1 MARAFFLRQFC
12 LSCLYMP
19 YLSTYKIVYLM
30 SVFVCVCVLND
41 IQRIRIYVS
50 VFFFFSRSCCVH
62 GCAQSS
68 RLHPS
73 VLPLMILS
81 FSAPFLF
88 HSLRC
93 FCFHIYIFLFF
104 YRHSGSQQ
112 VSLYVVQRRKRRE
125 KKSITLDH
133 SHHPVFETKK
143 KSRKERKMKIRIRR
157 KKKRAYCLCCCK

>member
-1 MARAFFLRQFC
+1 M
-12 LSCLYMP
+12 
-19 YLSTYKIVYLM
+19 
-30 SVFVCVCVLND
+30 CVCVLND

-157 KKKRAYCLCCCK
+157 KKNARIAYAVASDNLPSRFQAYVYVQLSFLTQCV